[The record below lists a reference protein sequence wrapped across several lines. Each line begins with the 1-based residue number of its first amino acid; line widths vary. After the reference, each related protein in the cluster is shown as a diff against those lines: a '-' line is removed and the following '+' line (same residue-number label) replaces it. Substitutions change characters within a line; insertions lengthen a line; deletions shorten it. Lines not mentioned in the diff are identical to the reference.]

1 MTGDSDYEDF
11 PRVDKTHFFDTN
23 FNGTSAAAPV
33 VTGLVA
39 LYLEAN
45 PTASQKEVNDF
56 IGDQGSIKVEN
67 SLYLDQY
74 SNDSTTTYWTGSYN
88 LRGASRSI
96 LRDRSASPTKPSIK
110 GGVSSSN
117 NLRFTGANLSFKHK

>member
-1 MTGDSDYEDF
+1 MLGI
-11 PRVDKTHFFDTN
+11 
-23 FNGTSAAAPV
+23 
-33 VTGLVA
+33 VA

-45 PTASQKEVNDF
+45 PTASQKEVKDF
-56 IGDQGSIKVEN
+56 IGDQGSIEVVN

-74 SNDSTTTYWTGSYN
+74 ANDSTTTYWTGSYN
-88 LRGASRSI
+88 LRGASRRI

-117 NLRFTGANLSFKHK
+117 NLRFTGANLSIKHK